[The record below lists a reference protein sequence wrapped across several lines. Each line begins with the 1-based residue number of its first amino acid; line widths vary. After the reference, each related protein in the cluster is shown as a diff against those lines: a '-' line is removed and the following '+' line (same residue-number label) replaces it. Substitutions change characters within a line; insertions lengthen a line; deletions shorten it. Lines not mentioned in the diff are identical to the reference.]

1 MFILFLNSLFF
12 FLINSDDRVKIDIYM
27 ESLCPDTI
35 NFILTSFEE
44 AINLKDFDKIC
55 EYRLYSFGNA

>member
-1 MFILFLNSLFF
+1 
-12 FLINSDDRVKIDIYM
+12 M

-55 EYRLYSFGNA
+55 EFRLYPFGNA